1 VAPQEVQ
8 VCPLG
13 QLADGDEG
21 DRELLA
27 GESSAEGESG
37 RCPLRIA
44 EATSVSTTT

>member
-1 VAPQEVQ
+1 VQ
-8 VCPLG
+8 VRPLG

-27 GESSAEGESG
+27 GAPAVEESG
-37 RCPLRIA
+37 SWPLRIA